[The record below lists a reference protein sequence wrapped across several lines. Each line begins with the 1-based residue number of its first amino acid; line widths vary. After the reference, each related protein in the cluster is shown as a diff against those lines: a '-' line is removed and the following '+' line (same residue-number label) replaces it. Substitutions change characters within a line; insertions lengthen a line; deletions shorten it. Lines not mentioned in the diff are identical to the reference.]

1 MKLFPALLILFL
13 AFKVS
18 SAAPPPNAPVKM
30 RPYSGIGIFVI
41 SATGKND
48 LSEPYQIYRE
58 PAFTRIGDLNVGQIP
73 PYEWIFGK
81 SDGTLHLLV
90 MSRREGWLR
99 VAYDDAG
106 REAWLN
112 PRRASA
118 FHPWEAFLKGQPIR
132 LLPGLHKKYYQ
143 LFPQPGMGAASI
155 SSHRKLFTVVRIESD
170 WAQVVSGES
179 ELGWLRWR
187 DEDGRLTIS
196 LGKAVQ

>member
-1 MKLFPALLILFL
+1 MKLFYAFITLLL
-13 AFKVS
+13 AVKVS
-18 SAAPPPNAPVKM
+18 IAAPPVNAPAKM
-30 RPYSGIGIFVI
+30 RPYSGIGILVI
-41 SATGKND
+41 NTSGKND
-48 LSEPYQIYRE
+48 LTEPYQIYRE
-58 PAFTRIGDLNVGQIP
+58 PAITRLGDLNIGHIP

-81 SDGTLHLLV
+81 AEGTLHLLV
-90 MSRREGWLR
+90 MSRKGDWLQ

-118 FHPWEAFLKGQPIR
+118 FHPWEAFLKGQSIR
-132 LLPGLHKKYYQ
+132 LLPGLHKKYFQ
-143 LFPQPGMGAASI
+143 LFRQPGIGEASI
-155 SSHRKLFTVVRIESD
+155 LSHRKLFTIVRVESD
-170 WAQVVSGES
+170 WAQVVSGEN